1 MWCEPEPI
9 TISLKASAFKRM
21 ENLKFLII
29 NNVQN
34 SKKLKYLSNELRL
47 FEWSGYHFS
56 LPSKWCPQKLVGL
69 KVLNSCIKSTKLFK
83 QVWVY
88 NLRIFTSLTQCLV
101 WEEGE
106 RKEEKLYLFNCLDNM
121 REKKMY

>member
-9 TISLKASAFKRM
+9 TVSMKASAFKRM

-69 KVLNSCIKSTKLFK
+69 KVSNSCIRSAKLFK

-88 NLRIFTSLTQCLV
+88 NLRIFTSLTLCLV

-106 RKEEKLYLFNCLDNM
+106 KKEEKLYLFNCLDNM